1 MKDILNAL
9 KVILPGSPMEHK
21 YYLLLGLLAALLCS
35 LNFLTPKMVD
45 YHLYGLVTI
54 ATIGSLFYCV
64 TFPITDLLSECY
76 GRAKALKAVF
86 IMLLAQGLVI
96 GMIVIAVKFPD
107 SGVNTP
113 AFNTMYGAMFLGSM
127 GIMLGSFLDVIVVQ
141 LFDVYAFG
149 FWKRVT
155 RGRWL
160 WFRNNGSTLLS
171 VFIDQCLFTYLGLF
185 LFTNI
190 GQATA
195 ELIGISSTAMYWDI
209 VVAGYILKATIA
221 FLDTPFIYLGR
232 KWIRASLDFKPDE
245 TWKRPIGLLKF

>member
-1 MKDILNAL
+1 MKDLLNAL
-9 KVILPGSPMEHK
+9 KIVLPSSSMQNK

-45 YHLYGLVTI
+45 YHLYGLTVI
-54 ATIGSLFYCV
+54 ATIGSLFYCM

-96 GMIVIAVKFPD
+96 IMIVIAVKFPD

-113 AFNTMYGAMFLGSM
+113 AFNQMYNAMFLGSM
-127 GIMLGSFLDVIVVQ
+127 GIMLGSFIDVTVVQ
-141 LFDVYAFG
+141 IYDIFAFD

-155 RGRWL
+155 RGKCL
-160 WFRNNGSTLLS
+160 FIRNNLSTLTS

-190 GQATA
+190 GQMTAAT
-195 ELIGISSTAMYWDI
+195 IGLSVPAMYWSI

-221 FLDTPFIYLGR
+221 VVDTPFVYLGR
-232 KWIRASLDFKPDE
+232 RWLRKSCDFEQDE
-245 TWKRPIGLLKF
+245 SWRHLVGQLKF